1 MIKIILNRL
10 ASDCKTFFY
19 GFLVSLILFAILG
32 LWRIFDTDMFIFIQI
47 VLATILLYLVSLI
60 APFMRPLQRV
70 VGREFLIILIAF
82 TITSTLLL
90 NIDRSRS
97 VFLVKWVYENSK
109 EAPIPIEDLIKLK
122 NLSTTEGLSIAQR
135 VGEQGQMVFIKEG
148 GSGLEVTLAGRIFIQ
163 MSSFIS
169 KLLNLKGYQSA

>member
-1 MIKIILNRL
+1 LIKEILKRL
-10 ASDCKTFFY
+10 ASDCKTFVY
-19 GFLVSLILFAILG
+19 GFLASLVLLAVLG
-32 LWRIFDTDMFIFIQI
+32 IWRIFDTDMFIFIQI
-47 VLATILLYLVSLI
+47 VSATILLYLVSLL
-60 APFMRPLQRV
+60 APFMKPLQGV
-70 VGREFLIILIAF
+70 IGREFLIILIAF

-122 NLSTTEGLSIAQR
+122 NLSATEGLSITQR
-135 VGEQGQMVFIKEG
+135 VGEQGQMAFIKES
-148 GSGLEVTLAGRIFIQ
+148 GSGLEVTLAGRLFIQ

>member
-1 MIKIILNRL
+1 MIKIFLKRL

-19 GFLVSLILFAILG
+19 GFLASLILLAILG

-47 VLATILLYLVSLI
+47 ILATILLYLVSLL
-60 APFMRPLQRV
+60 APFMKPLQRV
-70 VGREFLIILIAF
+70 VGQEFLIILIAF

-122 NLSTTEGLSIAQR
+122 NLSATEGLSIAQR
-135 VGEQGQMVFIKEG
+135 VGEQGQMAFIKES
-148 GSGLEVTLAGRIFIQ
+148 GSGLEVTLAGRFFIQ
-163 MSSFIS
+163 MSSLIS
-169 KLLNLKGYQSA
+169 KVLNLKGYQSA